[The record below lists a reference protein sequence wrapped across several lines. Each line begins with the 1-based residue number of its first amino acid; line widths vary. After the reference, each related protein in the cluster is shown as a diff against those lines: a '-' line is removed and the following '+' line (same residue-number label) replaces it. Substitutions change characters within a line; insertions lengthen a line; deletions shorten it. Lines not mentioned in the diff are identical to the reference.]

1 MQPNGPAVS
10 GNSERNGNCIH
21 LHTQYMCVYARCRAQ
36 QPLLL
41 ASERMVNDHDKYG
54 GIPVK
59 IGAPKEIEAGEARVA
74 MTPESVGQLQKLGY
88 DCVIEAGAG
97 AAAGFSDAAYKAA
110 GVEVV
115 KTAAALW
122 KAADVVAK
130 VRPPTTAET
139 KRLREGQLLI
149 SFFYPGQ
156 NEALMEAARKKGANV
171 IAMDMVPRISRAQKM
186 DALSSMA
193 NIAGYRAVIEA
204 GNNFGRFFTGQV
216 TAAGKVPPAKVL
228 VVGAGVAGLA
238 AIGTATSLG
247 AITYAFDV
255 RPEVAEQVESM
266 GAEFVFLDFEEE
278 QQDGAATG
286 GYAAVSS
293 PEFAAAQL
301 AKFRELAPDM
311 DIVITTAL
319 IPGRDAPELWTKD
332 MVDSMKPGSVI
343 VDLAAERGGN
353 CKLTVKDEKIVT
365 DNGVTIIGYTDFP
378 SRMAAQSST
387 LYGNNIRHMMADLT
401 PEKDGIVDHDMEDD
415 VIRGATAVY
424 AEEITFPP
432 PPPKVAAIAAQPKA
446 APVPELTAEEKRALE
461 VAEFKAQTKNQVIL
475 IGVGAALLLG
485 VGLIA
490 PASFM
495 QHFIVFVLSVFIGF
509 QVIWNVAHSLHTPL
523 MAVTNAISS
532 IIILGALMQIGSS
545 SVIITIL
552 AALGIFMAAVN
563 IFGGFLVTR
572 RMLAMFQ
579 KS

>member
-1 MQPNGPAVS
+1 M
-10 GNSERNGNCIH
+10 
-21 LHTQYMCVYARCRAQ
+21 
-36 QPLLL
+36 
-41 ASERMVNDHDKYG
+41 
-54 GIPVK
+54 K
-59 IGAPKEIEAGEARVA
+59 IGTPKEIFEGEARVA
-74 MTPESVGQLQKLGY
+74 MTPDSALQLQKLGH
-88 DCVIEAGAG
+88 DCVIESGAG
-97 AAAGFSDAAYKAA
+97 LAAGFSDDAYKAA

-115 KTAAALW
+115 KTAAALF
-122 KAADVVAK
+122 KAADIVAK
-130 VRPPTTAET
+130 VRPPVEAEV
-139 KRLREGQLLI
+139 KRLSKGQTLI
-149 SFFYPGQ
+149 SFFYPVA
-156 NEALMEAARKKGANV
+156 NEDLMKLAAERGATV

-255 RPEVAEQVESM
+255 RPEVAEQIESM
-266 GAEFVFLDFEEE
+266 GAEFVFLDFEEA
-278 QQDGAATG
+278 QDGAATG
-286 GYAAVSS
+286 GYAAPSS
-293 PEFAAAQL
+293 PEFQAKQL
-301 AKFRELAPDM
+301 EKFRELAPDM

-319 IPGRDAPELWTKD
+319 IPNRAAPILWTKD
-332 MVDSMKPGSVI
+332 MVEAMKPGSVI

-353 CKLTVKDEKIVT
+353 CELTKADEKVVT
-365 DNGVTIIGYTDFP
+365 PNGVTVIGYTDFP

-387 LYGNNIRHMMADLT
+387 LYSTNIRHMMTDLT
-401 PEKDGIVDHDMEDD
+401 PAKDGTVVHNMEDD
-415 VIRGATAVY
+415 VIRGATIAHDGAV
-424 AEEITFPP
+424 TFPP
-432 PPPKVAAIAAQPKA
+432 PPPKVQAIAAVKKEKPK
-446 APVPELTAEEKRALE
+446 ELTPEEKKAQE
-461 VAEFKAQTKNQVIL
+461 AAAFKAQTRQQIIL
-475 IGVGAALLLG
+475 LAVGAALVLG

-532 IIILGALMQIGSS
+532 IIILGALIQIGSS
-545 SVIITIL
+545 SLLITLL
-552 AALGIFMAAVN
+552 AALGVFMAAIN

>member
-1 MQPNGPAVS
+1 M
-10 GNSERNGNCIH
+10 
-21 LHTQYMCVYARCRAQ
+21 
-36 QPLLL
+36 
-41 ASERMVNDHDKYG
+41 
-54 GIPVK
+54 K
-59 IGAPKEIEAGEARVA
+59 IGTPKESFPGENRVA
-74 MTPESVGQLQKLGY
+74 MTPASAKDLQKLGY
-88 DCVIEAGAG
+88 TCLIETGAG
-97 AAAGFSDAAYKAA
+97 SAAGFADQAYVDA

-115 KTAAALW
+115 KTGAALF
-122 KAADVVAK
+122 KAADIVAK
-130 VRPPTTAET
+130 VQPPSDVEV
-139 KRLREGQLLI
+139 KRLREEQTLI
-149 SFFYPGQ
+149 SFFYPAQ
-156 NEALMEAARKKGANV
+156 NAALMEAANKKGATV

-204 GNNFGRFFTGQV
+204 GNNFGRFFTGQI

-247 AITYAFDV
+247 AVTYAFDV

-266 GAEFVFLDFEEE
+266 GAEFVFLDFNEE

-301 AKFRELAPDM
+301 AKFREIAPDI

-343 VDLAAERGGN
+343 IDLAAERGGN

-365 DNGVTIIGYTDFP
+365 ENGVTIIGYTDFP

-387 LYGNNIRHMMADLT
+387 LYATNIRHMMTDLT
-401 PEKDGIVDHDMEDD
+401 PEKDGRPNHNMEDD
-415 VIRGATAVY
+415 VIRGATATHKGEV
-424 AEEITFPP
+424 TFPP
-432 PPPKVAAIAAQPKA
+432 PKPKIAAIAVAPKKE
-446 APVPELTAEEKRALE
+446 APKELTAEEIRAKEL
-461 VAEFKAQTKNQVIL
+461 ADFKAQTKNQVTL
-475 IGVGAALLLG
+475 IAVGAALLLG
-485 VGLIA
+485 VGLVA

-495 QHFIVFVLSVFIGF
+495 QHFIVFVLSVFVGF
-509 QVIWNVAHSLHTPL
+509 QVIWNVSHSLHTPL

-532 IIILGALMQIGSS
+532 IIILGALMQIGSGS
-545 SVIITIL
+545 FLVILL
-552 AALGIFMAAVN
+552 AALSVFMTGIN